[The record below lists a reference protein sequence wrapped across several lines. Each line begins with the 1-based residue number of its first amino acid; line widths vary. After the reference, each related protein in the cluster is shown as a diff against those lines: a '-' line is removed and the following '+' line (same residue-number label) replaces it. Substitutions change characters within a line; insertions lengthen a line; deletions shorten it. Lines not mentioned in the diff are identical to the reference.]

1 MAGRRRGCCGWA
13 QGPSKSGR
21 FAPKELMIEFNLG
34 ISCKFLFLSFPCWGL
49 DWGGGGAV
57 VLEVASVSLISCT
70 LFFSFIF
77 FASAKAGGD
86 ATS

>member
-49 DWGGGGAV
+49 DWGGGGGAV
-57 VLEVASVSLISCT
+57 VLEAASVSPIPCALCFYFYF
-70 LFFSFIF
+70 LC
-77 FASAKAGGD
+77 
-86 ATS
+86 